1 MYGPLTQLGRYEI
14 VGKIAAGGMA
24 TVYRAKMDG
33 PQGFS
38 KVVALKLMH
47 PHLAEDEHHV
57 TMFMDEGRLSAR
69 FTHPNLVS
77 VFDYGELD
85 AYRFM
90 AMEYHP
96 GLTLSRLWR
105 QLRKKEKPLSLA
117 LTLHIVRETLQGL
130 DYAHNLCDEE
140 GSPLEIIHRDISPEN
155 ILLTTQGTVKVL
167 DFGIALDNARRAVSR
182 TGIVK
187 GKISYMSPEQVSGK
201 SLDRRSDIYATAV
214 MAFEL
219 ITGQYLFGEG
229 STDDIRNRIMNA
241 HKVPIKKGTIPNEA
255 VEDILIQALSHDPD
269 ARHRTAGCLKDA
281 IDQVLQ
287 KEGWQIDPM
296 ELAELVR
303 ASMEEIEKEE
313 EAKKKKEAARAKAKA
328 RREEVKA
335 SKENGFG
342 ITWFARVSVGLL
354 LLSLVFELFGVE
366 VTLVSPES
374 HATTTEQN
382 AGFEQELQAEP
393 PGPPVQPPVGE
404 DTNPGNGP
412 QFDETK

>member
-14 VGKIAAGGMA
+14 LGKIAAGGMA

-105 QLRKKEKPLSLA
+105 LLRKKKEPLSLA
-117 LTLHIVRETLQGL
+117 LTLHIMRETLHGL
-130 DYAHNLCDEE
+130 DYAHNLCDED
-140 GSPLEIIHRDISPEN
+140 GAALEIIHRDVSPEN
-155 ILLTTQGTVKVL
+155 ILLTTQGSVKVL

-187 GKISYMSPEQVSGK
+187 GKISYMSPEQVSGRT
-201 SLDRRSDIYATAV
+201 LDRRSDIYATAV
-214 MAFEL
+214 MAYEL

-229 STDDIRNRIMNA
+229 STEEIRRRIMNA
-241 HKVPIKKGTIPNEA
+241 HKVPIKKGSIPNSA
-255 VEDILIQALSHDPD
+255 VEEMLIQALSHDPD
-269 ARHRTAGCLKDA
+269 SRFRTAGSFRDS
-281 IDQVLQ
+281 IDKVLQ
-287 KEGWQIDPM
+287 EEGWQTDPAA
-296 ELAELVR
+296 LAELIKE
-303 ASMEEIEKEE
+303 SIDEIEKEE
-313 EAKKKKEAARAKAKA
+313 AAKRRKAAAQERAKAKKLEA
-328 RREEVKA
+328 KQT
-335 SKENGFG
+335 STGGFG
-342 ITWFARVSVGLL
+342 ITWFARASVALL

-366 VTLVSPES
+366 VSLTAAES
-374 HATTTEQN
+374 HATTPEQN
-382 AGFEQELQAEP
+382 TSFQEELESES
-393 PGPPVQPPVGE
+393 PGSPIQPTITQ
-404 DTNPGNGP
+404 DTNSGNGS
-412 QFDETK
+412 